1 MHIAVPAD
9 GGPTDTWVEW
19 IPLQPPANADLLLD
33 LSELAV
39 VGPMLAVRLRAL
51 IDMYAAGGNH
61 VHVVAPANAGIRAYF
76 AAMRLGGDLP
86 GNCQCDLGPEPESL
100 RKVLIPIRR
109 LSDQRESD
117 LLDDELGELL
127 EAQFTGTVG
136 LLAAAFTMTASEMCD
151 NATTH
156 GHSDIVG
163 GYMAAQRLNRHCILA
178 IGDLG
183 IGIPEHIRKVYPELT
198 ADDDAIR
205 LATREG
211 YTGTGIEHRGI
222 GYQEAIDVI
231 KETTVP
237 FGELRVWS
245 GKGRFRVEVRDGVQ
259 VRRRAWPVE
268 ESTSGT
274 WVRLALSA

>member
-9 GGPTDTWVEW
+9 GGPSDTWAEW
-19 IPLQPPANADLLLD
+19 IPLTSPVSDDLVLD
-33 LSELAV
+33 LSALRV

-51 IDMYAAGGNH
+51 IDMHLAAGSQ
-61 VHVVAPANAGIRAYF
+61 VQVIAPANAGIRAYF
-76 AAMRLGGDLP
+76 AAMRLGVGLSDS
-86 GNCQCDLGPEPESL
+86 CRCDLGPEPENV
-100 RKVLIPIRR
+100 RKVLIPIRS

-136 LLAAAFTMTASEMCD
+136 RLAAAFTMTASEMCD

-183 IGIPEHIRKVYPELT
+183 IGIPKHLRKAYPELT

-211 YTGTGIEHRGI
+211 YTGTGIGHRGI

-231 KETTVP
+231 KETAVP

-245 GKGRFRVEVRDGVQ
+245 GRGRFRVEVRDGVQ

-268 ESTSGT
+268 EATSGT